1 MLFRF
6 RAGLPIRY
14 KWTPERT
21 GRHGPRHPWSLAR
34 MEDLGPLME
43 TLWFRPCKQGV
54 IKLGR

>member
-14 KWTPERT
+14 KWAPERT
-21 GRHGPRHPWSLAR
+21 RRHGPTWSLAR

-43 TLWFRPCKQGV
+43 TLWFR
-54 IKLGR
+54 LANRA

>member
-14 KWTPERT
+14 KWAPERT
-21 GRHGPRHPWSLAR
+21 RRHGPTWSLAR

-43 TLWFRPCKQGV
+43 TLWFRPCKQGM